1 MTKTGMT
8 KTGYLTRIALAALA
22 ITGGCIVGIILD
34 HYAALPPVDGGERE
48 PEQPVEPRIVPKAD
62 AHDFARRN
70 ANDSLRMVS

>member
-1 MTKTGMT
+1 MT

-48 PEQPVEPRIVPKAD
+48 PEREVDAPQLVRPDQHRTIRFPAD
-62 AHDFARRN
+62 DQFAV
-70 ANDSLRMVS
+70 AS

>member
-8 KTGYLTRIALAALA
+8 KTGYLTRIALAALVVA
-22 ITGGCIVGIILD
+22 GGAVVGIILD
-34 HYAALPPVDGGERE
+34 HYAALPPVGGERE